1 VSTCT
6 PTFVPPLSERAI
18 RVHDRA
24 SEQLLEATIHLARR
38 NEALED
44 YAALVAHELKNSL
57 QAALFADDVSSALE
71 QALEL
76 VDSLLESA
84 RDEMPE
90 GLFASAAECFDAAVE
105 SLGAPDVEITAELA
119 TILPLPPTPLR
130 VILRNLIANA
140 VAAGARHVHA
150 TTSRTPGTWRLHVDD
165 DGVGLTGTE
174 DYAAGSGLG
183 LSLCRRMAE
192 RFNGTLKLEPRPF
205 GGTRATLVLEAAAQ

>member
-1 VSTCT
+1 
-6 PTFVPPLSERAI
+6 VPPLSERAI

-24 SEQLLEATIHLARR
+24 PEQLLEATIHLARR

-57 QAALFADDVSSALE
+57 QAALFADDVPSALE

-84 RDEMPE
+84 REMPE
-90 GLFASAAECFDAAVE
+90 GLFASTAECFDAAVE
-105 SLGAPDVEITAELA
+105 SLGAPDVEITSELA

-150 TTSRTPGTWRLHVDD
+150 TTSRTPDAWRLHVDD
-165 DGVGLTGTE
+165 DGVGLTGTD

-192 RFNGTLKLEPRPF
+192 RFNGTLDLEPRPF
-205 GGTRATLVLEAAAQ
+205 GGTRATLVLEVATQ